1 MCSEARAQSS
11 ASRFTAGAF
20 GLSIQA
26 SFGFHLWIF
35 KQAGQRSGISNFG
48 SIVSNTTVSVLSPV
62 GTAIPIIGQRIMIL
76 GTKSPYETRPLLPVQ
91 KADMQK
97 PSRVAP
103 IKMPT
108 IRSDKNIRCTDMDLG
123 R

>member
-1 MCSEARAQSS
+1 V
-11 ASRFTAGAF
+11 
-20 GLSIQA
+20 
-26 SFGFHLWIF
+26 WIF

-48 SIVSNTTVSVLSPV
+48 SIVSNTIVSVLSPV
-62 GTAIPIIGQRIMIL
+62 GMAIPIIGQRIMIL

-91 KADMQK
+91 KVDMQK

-108 IRSDKNIRCTDMDLG
+108 IRSDKNIRCTDMGLG
-123 R
+123 HRQLAIFGQKIVLMCHHGRRADDRTADVR